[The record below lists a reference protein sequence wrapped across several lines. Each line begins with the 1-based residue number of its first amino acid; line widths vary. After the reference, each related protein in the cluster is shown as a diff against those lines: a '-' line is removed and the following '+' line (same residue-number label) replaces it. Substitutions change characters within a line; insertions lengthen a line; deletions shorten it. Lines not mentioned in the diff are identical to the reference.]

1 MNCVGGNI
9 ALLIGCGILVVGP
22 YSLITTAVSADL
34 GQHPSLRGIGKL
46 FRLRYNDMYNSK
58 WYLSKL
64 IFHCNI
70 IIQGNSKAFATVAG
84 IIDGTGSIGAA
95 LGPFIAGAL
104 YGSEEGK
111 DEGHNSQLDNVFYAL
126 MVSNVISIL
135 VSVNEY

>member
-1 MNCVGGNI
+1 M
-9 ALLIGCGILVVGP
+9 
-22 YSLITTAVSADL
+22 
-34 GQHPSLRGIGKL
+34 
-46 FRLRYNDMYNSK
+46 
-58 WYLSKL
+58 
-64 IFHCNI
+64 
-70 IIQGNSKAFATVAG
+70 IQGNSKAFATVAG

-135 VSVNEY
+135 VSVNKYMIRKNNEDYATYSNIIIKLPIIISSIIFYSV

>member
-1 MNCVGGNI
+1 M
-9 ALLIGCGILVVGP
+9 
-22 YSLITTAVSADL
+22 
-34 GQHPSLRGIGKL
+34 
-46 FRLRYNDMYNSK
+46 
-58 WYLSKL
+58 
-64 IFHCNI
+64 
-70 IIQGNSKAFATVAG
+70 IQGNSKAFATVAG

-135 VSVNEY
+135 VSVNKYMISKNNEEYSNIIIKLPIIISSIIFYSVWQD

>member
-1 MNCVGGNI
+1 M
-9 ALLIGCGILVVGP
+9 
-22 YSLITTAVSADL
+22 
-34 GQHPSLRGIGKL
+34 
-46 FRLRYNDMYNSK
+46 
-58 WYLSKL
+58 
-64 IFHCNI
+64 
-70 IIQGNSKAFATVAG
+70 IQGNSKAFATVAG

-135 VSVNEY
+135 VSVNKYMTSKSKIFKYIIKLHIIISSIIFYSV

>member
-1 MNCVGGNI
+1 M
-9 ALLIGCGILVVGP
+9 
-22 YSLITTAVSADL
+22 
-34 GQHPSLRGIGKL
+34 
-46 FRLRYNDMYNSK
+46 
-58 WYLSKL
+58 
-64 IFHCNI
+64 
-70 IIQGNSKAFATVAG
+70 IQGNSKAFATVAG

-135 VSVNEY
+135 VSVNKYMISKNNEDHDLFKYFIKLPIIISSIIFYSVWQD